1 MRFYVNLEIRSF
13 FARILNKLSPRLLW
27 RFNLWSVYDVDN
39 QRYTHHRSTYY
50 NACKYRDYFDNLYGG
65 N

>member
-1 MRFYVNLEIRSF
+1 MRFYVKLEIRSLLV
-13 FARILNKLSPRLLW
+13 RILNKLSPRLLW

-50 NACKYRDYFDNLYGG
+50 NACKYRDYFEDLYR
-65 N
+65 

>member
-1 MRFYVNLEIRSF
+1 MRFYVKLEFGGKI
-13 FARILNKLSPRLLW
+13 ARILNKLSPRLLW
-27 RFNLWSVYDVDN
+27 GFRAWSVYDVDK

-50 NACKYRDYFDNLYGG
+50 NACKYRDYFEKLYGG